1 MPHTQIT
8 LLTQKDLYSFIFLVG
23 EIEAL
28 HAEYVDKLEELY
40 KEYNQQYGDTNIKLQ
55 IIWLWYL
62 IIKATLQMIVYV
74 CMSFYLYCC
83 YSFPSHIYFLF
94 LAT

>member
-1 MPHTQIT
+1 MPHTRIT
-8 LLTQKDLYSFIFLVG
+8 LLTQKDLCLFIFLVG

-62 IIKATLQMIVYV
+62 IIKATL
-74 CMSFYLYCC
+74 
-83 YSFPSHIYFLF
+83 
-94 LAT
+94 

>member
-1 MPHTQIT
+1 MWIDEKPRKSRIYP
-8 LLTQKDLYSFIFLVG
+8 LDPKRLFYSFIFLVG

-55 IIWLWYL
+55 IIWLSHL
-62 IIKATLQMIVYV
+62 IIKATL
-74 CMSFYLYCC
+74 
-83 YSFPSHIYFLF
+83 
-94 LAT
+94 